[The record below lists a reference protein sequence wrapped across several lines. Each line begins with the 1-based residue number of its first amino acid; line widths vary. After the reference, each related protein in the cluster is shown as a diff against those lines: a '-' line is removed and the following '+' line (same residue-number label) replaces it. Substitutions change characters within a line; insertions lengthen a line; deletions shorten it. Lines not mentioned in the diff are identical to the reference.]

1 MLKNYIKIAWRNILR
16 YKTNSVLNILGLSIG
31 LVSVMLIALYI
42 QNELAYDT
50 QFDQATQVYRV
61 NMKGKMGDNAFY
73 AGYTPPPAGQA
84 LVDQFPE
91 IESATRIYQA
101 DNTKL
106 AYTNATRSK
115 VFNESEILAVD
126 PNFLEVLSYPLQ
138 KGDAATCL
146 QEPNSIV
153 ITPQIAK
160 KYFGDADPM
169 GKTLAYGDSGKPL
182 QVTGVFEDLSNYPAS
197 LKFDILMPVANFNE
211 VTYFNWSWVWLNMA
225 TYVKLTPQASANPA
239 TLANLESRF
248 PEMLKVQAAPAF
260 ERIGQP
266 FEEFIE
272 KGNYWELHLQ
282 ALSDIHLY
290 SDGITSSI
298 TEQHDVKSLYIL
310 GIIAFFIIIL
320 ACVNFMNLSTVQA
333 VKRSKEIGIRKV
345 LGSQRKQLVKQFMT
359 EVFCYTFCATLLAFI
374 TVLLIL
380 PMFNGLTGKELDIQ
394 AFFNRNLILLILA
407 VVVLTTLLAGM
418 YPAFFLTSF
427 NPIRA
432 LKGKVGKTTQSSF
445 IRNGLVV
452 FQFSIAITLIICTLV
467 VFSQLRY
474 AQQKDLGFD
483 KDHVLVINNAET
495 LGNSL
500 ASFKK
505 ELTALT
511 GVEAAS
517 SSSGM
522 LTRGNFGDFYTPKPT
537 ADEPNIATDIS
548 LSSYLIDDAFIP
560 TLDLEIVE
568 GRGFDKQFKDSL
580 SVILNETAAAQIGW
594 ENPIG
599 KQIRYPGG
607 NMEYYTVVGILK
619 DFNLESLH
627 TPIEPFALF
636 AEESKSYDTRTSFIS
651 LKISGE
657 HTKKVIG
664 QVQDLWES
672 YLESTPFEYSFLDED
687 LAYAYQEDQRL
698 ASLFTGFSILAI
710 FVACLGL
717 FGLIAFTAQQRTK
730 EIGVRKVLGASVSS
744 IVKLLAINFLKLVL
758 LALIL
763 AVPVAWLAM
772 DSWLQDFAYRIDIPI
787 WAFLAAGALALAI
800 ALITVSFQAIK
811 AAIANPVKSLRTE

>member
-1 MLKNYIKIAWRNILR
+1 MLRNYIKIAWRNILR
-16 YKTNSVLNILGLSIG
+16 YKTNSVLNILGLAIG

-42 QNELAYDT
+42 QNELSYDT
-50 QFDQATQVYRV
+50 QFDQAERIYRV
-61 NMKGKMGDNAFY
+61 NMKGKMGDNSFY
-73 AGYTPPPAGQA
+73 AGYTPPPAGDA

-91 IESATRIYQA
+91 IESATRIYQP

-106 AYTNATRSK
+106 AYEDAANPK

-138 KGDAATCL
+138 KGDPTTCL

-153 ITPQIAK
+153 ITPQIAQ
-160 KYFGDADPM
+160 KYFGDINPL
-169 GKTLAYGDSGKPL
+169 GKTLAYGDGKKSL
-182 QVTGVFEDLSNYPAS
+182 QVTGVFEDLTQYPAS
-197 LKFDILMPVANFNE
+197 VKFDALMPVANFND

-225 TYVKLTPQASANPA
+225 TYVKLTPQASTNPA
-239 TLANLESRF
+239 SLTRLQSRF

-266 FEEFIE
+266 FEEFLE
-272 KGNYWELHLQ
+272 KGNYWKLYLQ
-282 ALSDIHLY
+282 PLSDIHLY
-290 SDGITSSI
+290 SQGITSSI

-310 GIIAFFIIIL
+310 GIIALFIVIL
-320 ACVNFMNLSTVQA
+320 ACVNFMNLSTVQS

-345 LGSQRKQLVKQFMT
+345 LGSQRKQLIKQFMT
-359 EVFCYTFCATLLAFI
+359 EVLCYTFFATILAFI
-374 TVLLIL
+374 TILLIL
-380 PMFNGLTGKELDIQ
+380 PVFNGLTGKDLHIQ
-394 AFFNRNLILLILA
+394 AFFDGNLILLI
-407 VVVLTTLLAGM
+407 VGIIVFTILLAGI

-432 LKGKVGKTTQSSF
+432 LKGKAAKTTKSSF

-452 FQFSIAITLIICTLV
+452 FQFFIAITLIICTLV
-467 VFSQLRY
+467 VFSQLQY
-474 AQQKDLGFD
+474 TQQKDLGFG
-483 KDHVLVINNAET
+483 KDRVLVINNAES
-495 LGNSL
+495 LGSSAL
-500 ASFKK
+500 SFKK
-505 ELTALT
+505 ELIALA
-511 GVEAAS
+511 GVDEAS

-522 LTRGNFGDFYTPKPT
+522 LTRGEFGDFYTPKPT
-537 ADEPNIATDIS
+537 ADEPNITTDIS
-548 LSSYLIDDAFIP
+548 LSSYLVDDAFIE
-560 TLDLEIVE
+560 TLGLEVKV
-568 GRGFDKQFKDSL
+568 GRGFDKRFKDSL

-594 ENPIG
+594 KNPIG

-607 NMEYYTVVGILK
+607 NMEYYTVVGVLK

-627 TPIEPFALF
+627 TPIQPFALF
-636 AEESKSYDTRTSFIS
+636 AEESQSYDTRTSFIS

-657 HTKKVIG
+657 HTERLIN
-664 QVQDLWES
+664 QVQDLWKS
-672 YLESTPFEYSFLDED
+672 YSENTPFEYSFLDED

-698 ASLFTGFSILAI
+698 ASLFTVFTILAI

-730 EIGVRKVLGASVSS
+730 EIGVRKVLGASISS
-744 IVKLLAINFLKLVL
+744 IVKLLAIKFLKLVV

-763 AVPVAWLAM
+763 SVPVAWFAM
-772 DSWLQDFAYRIDIPI
+772 DNWLQDFAYRIDIPI

-800 ALITVSFQAIK
+800 ALLTVSFQAIK
-811 AAIANPVKSLRTE
+811 AAIANPVKSLRTD

>member
-1 MLKNYIKIAWRNILR
+1 MLNNYIKIAWRNILR
-16 YKTNSVLNILGLSIG
+16 YKTNSVLNILGLAIG

-42 QNELAYDT
+42 QNELSYDT
-50 QFDQATQVYRV
+50 QFDQAEQIYRV
-61 NMKGKMGDNAFY
+61 NMKGKMGDNSFY
-73 AGYTPPPAGQA
+73 AGYTPPPAGDA

-91 IESATRIYQA
+91 IESATRIYQP

-106 AYTNATRSK
+106 TYEGGTRPK

-153 ITPQIAK
+153 ITPQIAE
-160 KYFGDADPM
+160 KYFGDSDPL
-169 GKTLAYGDSGKPL
+169 GKTLAYGDDKKPL
-182 QVTGVFEDLSNYPAS
+182 QVTGVFEDLTQYPAS
-197 LKFDILMPVANFNE
+197 VKFDVLMPVANFND

-225 TYVKLTPQASANPA
+225 TYVKLTPQANTNPES
-239 TLANLESRF
+239 LANLESRF

-266 FEEFIE
+266 FDEFIE

-282 ALSDIHLY
+282 SLSEIHLY
-290 SDGITSSI
+290 SQGITSSI
-298 TEQHDVKSLYIL
+298 TEQHDIKSLYIL
-310 GIIAFFIIIL
+310 GIIALFIVIL
-320 ACVNFMNLSTVQA
+320 ACVNFMNLSTVQS

-359 EVFCYTFCATLLAFI
+359 EVLCYTFFAAILACI
-374 TVLLIL
+374 TVVLIL
-380 PMFNGLTGKELDIQ
+380 PMFNGLTGKEIDFQ
-394 AFFNRNLILLILA
+394 AFFNGNLILLLTG
-407 VVVLTTLLAGM
+407 VVVVTTLLAGI

-432 LKGKVGKTTQSSF
+432 LKGQVGKTTQSSF

-474 AQQKDLGFD
+474 TQQKDLGFG
-483 KDHVLVINNAET
+483 KEQVLVINNAES
-495 LGNSL
+495 LGNSET
-500 ASFKK
+500 SFKK

-522 LTRGNFGDFYTPKPT
+522 LTRGEFGDFYTPKAT

-548 LSSYLIDDAFIP
+548 LSSYLVDDAFIQ
-560 TLDLEIVE
+560 TLDFKVKD
-568 GRGFDKQFKDSL
+568 GRGFDKRFNDSL

-607 NMEYYTVVGILK
+607 NMEYYTVVGVLK

-627 TPIEPFALF
+627 TPIQPFALF
-636 AEESKSYDTRTSFIS
+636 AEESQSYDTRTSFIS

-657 HTKKVIG
+657 HTEKVISE
-664 QVQDLWES
+664 VKNLWES
-672 YLESTPFEYSFLDED
+672 YSESTPFEYSFLDED

-698 ASLFTGFSILAI
+698 ASLFTVFTILAI

-730 EIGVRKVLGASVSS
+730 EIGVRKVLGASIGS
-744 IVKLLAINFLKLVL
+744 IVKLLAINFLKLVV

-763 AVPVAWLAM
+763 SVPVALFAM
-772 DSWLQDFAYRIDIPI
+772 DNWLQDFAYRIDIPI
-787 WAFLAAGALALAI
+787 WAFFAAGALALAI
-800 ALITVSFQAIK
+800 ALLTVSFQAIK
-811 AAIANPVKSLRTE
+811 AAGANPVNSLRTE

>member
-1 MLKNYIKIAWRNILR
+1 MFKNYIKIAWRNIIR
-16 YKTNSVLNILGLSIG
+16 YKTNSVLNILGLAIG

-42 QNELAYDT
+42 QNELSYDT
-50 QFDQATQVYRV
+50 QFDQAEQIYRV
-61 NMKGKMGDNAFY
+61 NMKGKMGDNSFY
-73 AGYTPPPAGQA
+73 AGYTPPPAGDA

-91 IESATRIYQA
+91 IESATRIYQP

-106 AYTNATRSK
+106 TYEGGARPK

-138 KGDAATCL
+138 RGDAATCL

-153 ITPQIAK
+153 ITPQIAE
-160 KYFGDADPM
+160 KYFGDTDPL
-169 GKTLAYGDSGKPL
+169 GKTLAYGDDKKPL
-182 QVTGVFEDLSNYPAS
+182 QVTGVFEDLTQYPAS
-197 LKFDILMPVANFNE
+197 VKFDVLMPMANFND

-225 TYVKLTPQASANPA
+225 TYVKLFPQASVNPKN
-239 TLANLESRF
+239 LANLESRF

-266 FEEFIE
+266 FDEFIE

-282 ALSDIHLY
+282 PLSKIHLY
-290 SDGITSSI
+290 SQGITSSI
-298 TEQHDVKSLYIL
+298 TEQHDIKSLYIL
-310 GIIAFFIIIL
+310 GVIALFIVIL
-320 ACVNFMNLSTVQA
+320 ACVNFMNLSTVQS

-345 LGSQRKQLVKQFMT
+345 LGSQRKQLIKQFMT
-359 EVFCYTFCATLLAFI
+359 EVLCYTFFAAGLACI
-374 TVLLIL
+374 TVVLIL
-380 PMFNGLTGKELDIQ
+380 PVFNGLTGKDLHIQ
-394 AFFNRNLILLILA
+394 AFFNGNIILLLIGIIVFTA
-407 VVVLTTLLAGM
+407 LLAGM

-432 LKGKVGKTTQSSF
+432 LKGKAAKSTNSSF

-474 AQQKDLGFD
+474 TQQKDLGFE
-483 KDHVLVINNAET
+483 KEHILVINNTES
-495 LGNSL
+495 LGNSE
-500 ASFKK
+500 ASFKE

-511 GVEAAS
+511 GVETAS

-522 LTRGNFGDFYTPKPT
+522 LTRGEFGDFYTPKAT

-548 LSSYLIDDAFIP
+548 LSSYLVDDVFIQ
-560 TLDLEIVE
+560 TLDLEVKA
-568 GRGFDKQFKDSL
+568 GRGFDKRFNDSL

-594 ENPIG
+594 KNPIG

-607 NMEYYTVVGILK
+607 NMEYYTVVGVLK

-627 TPIEPFALF
+627 TPIQPFALF
-636 AEESKSYDTRTSFIS
+636 AQASQSYDTRTSFIS

-657 HTKKVIG
+657 NTEIVISE
-664 QVQDLWES
+664 VQNLWETYS
-672 YLESTPFEYSFLDED
+672 ESTPFEYSFLDED

-698 ASLFTGFSILAI
+698 ASLFTVFTILAI

-730 EIGVRKVLGASVSS
+730 EIGVRKVLGASIGS
-744 IVKLLAINFLKLVL
+744 IVKLLAINFLKLVV

-763 AVPVAWLAM
+763 SVPVAWFAM
-772 DSWLQDFAYRIDIPI
+772 DNWLQDFAYRIDIPI
-787 WAFLAAGALALAI
+787 WAFFAAGALSLAI
-800 ALITVSFQAIK
+800 ALLTVSFQAIK
-811 AAIANPVKSLRTE
+811 AAAVNPIKSLRTE

>member
-1 MLKNYIKIAWRNILR
+1 MFKNYIKIAWRNILR
-16 YKTNSVLNILGLSIG
+16 YKTNSVLNILGLTIG
-31 LVSVMLIALYI
+31 LVSVILIALYI
-42 QNELAYDT
+42 QNELDYDT
-50 QFDQATQVYRV
+50 QFDAAAQVYRV

-73 AGYTPPPAGQA
+73 AGYTPPPAGEA

-91 IESATRIYQA
+91 IESATRIYQP
-101 DNTKL
+101 DNTQL
-106 AYTNATRSK
+106 AYESTAGSK

-160 KYFGDADPM
+160 KYFGDANPM
-169 GKTLAYGDSGKPL
+169 GKTLEYGEEKKPL
-182 QVTGVFEDLSNYPAS
+182 KVTGVFEDLTSYPAS
-197 LKFDILMPVANFNE
+197 VKFDILMPVTNFKD

-225 TYVKLTPQASANPA
+225 TYVKLTPQASQNPA
-239 TLANLESRF
+239 SPAHLESRF

-266 FEEFIE
+266 FEEFIK

-290 SDGITSSI
+290 SQGITSSI
-298 TEQHDVKSLYIL
+298 TEQHDVKNLYIL

-333 VKRSKEIGIRKV
+333 VKRSKEVGIRKV
-345 LGSQRKQLVKQFMT
+345 LGSQRKQLIKQFMA
-359 EVFCYTFCATLLAFI
+359 EVVCYTFCATLLAFI

-380 PMFNGLTGKELDIQ
+380 PLFNGLIGKELQVQ
-394 AFFNRNLILLILA
+394 AFFNGNLILLITG
-407 VVVLTTLLAGM
+407 VVVLTTLLAGI

-432 LKGKVGKTTQSSF
+432 LKGKVGKTPQSGF

-474 AQQKDLGFD
+474 TQQKDLGFEHD
-483 KDHVLVINNAET
+483 QVLVINNAES
-495 LGNSL
+495 LGNNL

-505 ELTALT
+505 ELIALA

-548 LSSYLIDDAFIP
+548 LSSYLVDDAFIP
-560 TLDLEIVE
+560 TLDLEIVD
-568 GRGFDKQFKDSL
+568 GRGFDKRFKDSL

-627 TPIEPFALF
+627 TPIQPFALF
-636 AEESKSYDTRTSFIS
+636 VEESKSYDTRTTFIS

-657 HTKKVIG
+657 HTRQVIG
-664 QVQDLWES
+664 QVQDLWEA
-672 YLESTPFEYSFLDED
+672 YVESNPFEYSFLDED
-687 LAYAYQEDQRL
+687 LAYAYQEDKRL
-698 ASLFTGFSILAI
+698 ASLFTVFTILAI

-717 FGLIAFTAQQRTK
+717 FGLIAFTAQQRNK
-730 EIGVRKVLGASVSS
+730 EIGVRKVLGANVSS
-744 IVKLLAINFLKLVL
+744 IVKLLATNFLKLVML
-758 LALIL
+758 SLIL
-763 AVPVAWLAM
+763 AAPVAWLAM
-772 DSWLQDFAYRIDIPI
+772 DRWLQNFAYRIDIPI
-787 WAFLAAGALALAI
+787 WAFLAAGALSLTI
-800 ALITVSFQAIK
+800 ALCTVSFQAIK
-811 AAIANPVKSLRTE
+811 AAVANPVKSLRME